1 MKVYEVRLEH
11 FIRAVDERSAADH
24 TVAELSSGRLPL
36 EVREFDAP
44 FGHVQTPT
52 DRDGAY
58 EDALSHA
65 LRLGPLG
72 DWLEMEGLRMRGR
85 GASDQEIV
93 DQAARDWL
101 IGVTDTSVRE
111 VLKRAVLRGL
121 RDIED
126 ASEES
131 TG

>member
-1 MKVYEVRLEH
+1 MKVYEVKLEH
-11 FIRAVDERSAADH
+11 FIRAETESAAADR
-24 TVAELSSGRLPL
+24 TVAELASGRLPL
-36 EVREFDAP
+36 QVREFDAP

-52 DRDGAY
+52 DRDGAF
-58 EDALSHA
+58 EDALSYVIHV
-65 LRLGPLG
+65 GPLG
-72 DWLEMEGLRMRGR
+72 DWLEMEGMRMRQR
-85 GASDQEIV
+85 GATDSEIV
-93 DQAARDWL
+93 DRAARDWL
-101 IGVTDTSVRE
+101 VGVTDRGVRE